1 MHFRFMPLEPLSVE
15 DMRRIEENC
24 VGLGISKLQLMEN
37 AGKAVAERVRHLYK
51 GLRSPSNKIA
61 VVCGLGN
68 NGGDG
73 FVAARHLSSE
83 FAVHVVLVG
92 HEKALKTDE
101 SQKNWNALKHL
112 DYSVTLHQS
121 AAIFSPESPLK
132 NLEGYGMLVDAILG
146 TGLTGPV
153 REPEKTVIQLINQSK
168 IKKLSID
175 IPSGD
180 RTETAVNADYVVAL
194 HRFKA
199 GTTIKS
205 GIICDIGIPLEA
217 ELYTGPGDISF
228 HRSAESHKGENGR
241 VLIIGGGPFTGAP
254 TLAAMAALRS
264 GVDIVTVASPK
275 AGIIAGF
282 SPNLIV
288 KEVGTE
294 RITARDV
301 HTLIDLIARHD
312 SVVIGPGLGAD
323 PETTRAVSTLISACD
338 NLTLD
343 ADGLSAL
350 ATSEYKAGR
359 ITVTPHQGE
368 FAALLGDAV
377 PSSLQ
382 ERIEAVKAFSR
393 EWNVIT
399 LLKGRIDIISDGA
412 TYRLNKTGNPGMT
425 VGGTGDVLAGL
436 VGAFSTRLDKMQA
449 ASTAAYVNGCAGDV
463 AYSRLGYSLLATDV
477 IDCIPDALFGQSPLS

>member
-1 MHFRFMPLEPLSVE
+1 MPLEPLSVE

-24 VGLGISKLQLMEN
+24 VGLGISKLQLMES
-37 AGKAVAERVRHLYK
+37 AGKAVAERVRYLLK
-51 GLRSPSNKIA
+51 SPRVSANKVV

-73 FVAARHLSSE
+73 FVVARHLSSE
-83 FAVHVVLVG
+83 CAVHVVLVG
-92 HEKALKTDE
+92 CESALKTDE
-101 SQKNWNALKHL
+101 AQKNWDALKHL
-112 DYSVTLHQS
+112 DYSVSLHQGS
-121 AAIFSPESPLK
+121 AIFCPESPLQ
-132 NLEGYGMLVDAILG
+132 NLADYDMLVDAILG
-146 TGLTGPV
+146 TGLIGSV
-153 REPEKTVIQLINQSK
+153 REPEKTAIQLINQSK

-175 IPSGD
+175 VPSGD
-180 RTETAVNADYVVAL
+180 RKETTVNADYVIAL
-194 HRFKA
+194 HRLKI
-199 GTTIKS
+199 GTTVKDTT
-205 GIICDIGIPLEA
+205 ICDIGIPLEA

-228 HRSAESHKGENGR
+228 HRRAESHKGENGR

-275 AGIIAGF
+275 AEIIAGF

-294 RITARDV
+294 RITSKEV
-301 HTLIDLIARHD
+301 KTLIDLIARHD
-312 SVVIGPGLGAD
+312 SVVLGPGLGAD
-323 PETTRAVSTLISACD
+323 PETTKAISTLLSASD
-338 NLTLD
+338 NITLD

-350 ATSEYKAGR
+350 ATADYKAHSV
-359 ITVTPHQGE
+359 TVTPHQGE
-368 FAALLGDAV
+368 FAALTGATI

-399 LLKGRIDIISDGA
+399 LLKGRIDIISDG
-412 TYRLNKTGNPGMT
+412 TKYRLNKTGNAGMT

-449 ASTAAYVNGCAGDV
+449 ASTAAYLNGCAGDL
-463 AYSRLGYSLLATDV
+463 AFSRLGYGLLATDV
-477 IDCIPDALFGQSPLS
+477 IDCIPGALSGQSQ

>member
-1 MHFRFMPLEPLSVE
+1 MPLEPLSVE

-24 VGLGISKLQLMEN
+24 IGLGISKLQLMEN

-51 GLRSPSNKIA
+51 GSRSPSNKIV

-73 FVAARHLSSE
+73 FVVARHLSSE

-92 HEKALKTDE
+92 CEKALKTDE

-112 DYSVTLHQS
+112 DYSVTLHQG

-132 NLEGYGMLVDAILG
+132 NLEGYGVLVDAILG

-153 REPEKTVIQLINQSK
+153 REPEKTVIKLINQSR

-175 IPSGD
+175 TPSGD
-180 RTETAVNADYVVAL
+180 RTETVVNADYVVAL
-194 HRFKA
+194 HRLKA

-205 GIICDIGIPLEA
+205 GTVCDIGIPLEA
-217 ELYTGPGDISF
+217 ELYTGPGDISY

-275 AGIIAGF
+275 AEIIAGF

-294 RITARDV
+294 RITLKDV
-301 HTLIDLIARHD
+301 TTLLDLIARHD
-312 SVVIGPGLGAD
+312 SVVLGPGLGAD
-323 PETTRAVSTLISACD
+323 PETTRAVSTLISASD

-350 ATSEYKAGR
+350 ATSEYKAHS

-368 FAALLGDAV
+368 FAALTGDTI

-382 ERIEAVKAFSR
+382 ERIAAVKAFSR

-399 LLKGRIDIISDGA
+399 LLKGRIDIISDG
-412 TYRLNKTGNPGMT
+412 TKYRLNKTGNPGMT

-449 ASTAAYVNGCAGDV
+449 ASTAAYLNGCAGDV
-463 AYSRLGYSLLATDV
+463 AFSRFGYSLLATDV
-477 IDCIPDALFGQSPLS
+477 IDCIPDALFGQSRLS

>member
-1 MHFRFMPLEPLSVE
+1 MPLELLSVE

-37 AGKAVAERVRHLYK
+37 AGKAVAERVRHLCK
-51 GLRSPSNKIA
+51 SSRIRANKIV

-73 FVAARHLSSE
+73 FVVARHLSNE
-83 FAVHVVLVG
+83 FTVQVVLVG
-92 HEKALKTDE
+92 CESALKTDE
-101 SQKNWNALKHL
+101 AQKNWNALKHL
-112 DYSVTLHQS
+112 DFSISLHQGS
-121 AAIFSPESPLK
+121 AIFSPESPLR
-132 NLEGYGMLVDAILG
+132 NLEGYDILVDAVFG
-146 TGLTGPV
+146 TGLIGPV
-153 REPEKTVIQLINQSK
+153 REPEKTVIQLINQSR

-175 IPSGD
+175 VPSGD
-180 RTETAVNADYVVAL
+180 HTETMVNADYLVAL
-194 HRFKA
+194 HRLKT
-199 GTTIKS
+199 GTTVKN
-205 GIICDIGIPLEA
+205 GTICDIGIPLEA

-228 HRSAESHKGENGR
+228 HRRAESHKGENGK
-241 VLIIGGGPFTGAP
+241 VLIIGGGPFAGAP

-264 GVDIVTVASPK
+264 GIDIVTVASPK
-275 AGIIAGF
+275 AEIIAGF

-288 KEVGTE
+288 KEVGTD
-294 RITARDV
+294 RITSKDV
-301 HTLIDLIARHD
+301 KMLIDLIARHD
-312 SVVIGPGLGAD
+312 SVVLGPGLGVD
-323 PETTRAVSTLISACD
+323 PQTIKAVSTLISTTD

-350 ATSEYKAGR
+350 ATSEYKPHS

-368 FAALLGDAV
+368 FAALTGAAL

-382 ERIEAVKAFSR
+382 ERIQAVKDFSR

-399 LLKGRIDIISDGA
+399 LLKGPIDIISDG
-412 TYRLNKTGNPGMT
+412 TKFRLNKTGNPGMT

-449 ASTAAYVNGCAGDV
+449 ASAAAYLNGCAGDL
-463 AYSRLGYSLLATDV
+463 ALSRFGYSLLATDV
-477 IDCIPDALFGQSPLS
+477 IDCIPDALSKQSQ